1 MPGKTVAPGFFGKV
15 PRSGDFVLRRLSKE
29 FVTVWD
35 AFVTQ
40 NVVPLMGDV
49 IAWPENGLRF
59 LLGDVVIGLEPHVGI
74 VVPSHDQVGR
84 QFPLTV
90 ASPLKI
96 VASPTKIAAW
106 FAEITGPTLDAA
118 EGLID
123 VGELDLA
130 LEGIASPQLSVQP
143 SVQFQLIV
151 PGLAPV
157 VADFHNS
164 SQVLRELLSAKAGV
178 A

>member
-1 MPGKTVAPGFFGKV
+1 MLF
-15 PRSGDFVLRRLSKE
+15 RS
-29 FVTVWD
+29 
-35 AFVTQ
+35 
-40 NVVPLMGDV
+40 
-49 IAWPENGLRF
+49 
-59 LLGDVVIGLEPHVGI
+59 
-74 VVPSHDQVGR
+74 
-84 QFPLTV
+84 
-90 ASPLKI
+90 LKI

-123 VGELDLA
+123 IGELDLA

-164 SQVLRELLSAKAGV
+164 SQILRELLSAKAGV

>member
-1 MPGKTVAPGFFGKV
+1 MSGKAVAPGFFGKV

-29 FVTVWD
+29 FVAVWD
-35 AFVTQ
+35 AFVTR
-40 NVVPLMGDV
+40 NVVPMMDDV

-59 LLGDVVIGLEPHVGI
+59 VLGDVAIGLEPHVGI
-74 VVPSHDQVGR
+74 VVPSHDLAGR
-84 QFPLTV
+84 RFPLTV
-90 ASPLKI
+90 AGPLKI
-96 VASPTKIAAW
+96 VASPTRIATW

-130 LEGIASPQLSVQP
+130 LEGIAAPQLSAPP
-143 SVQFQLIV
+143 SVPFQLIV
-151 PGLAPV
+151 PGWAPV
-157 VADFHNS
+157 IADFHNPT
-164 SQVLRELLSAKAGV
+164 QVLRELLSAKAGV